1 MVADLDLGDVTT
13 RSPQDPVRLDVTQ
26 VIWAGA
32 AVITEQM
39 AAPIITMGHQL
50 DESIQSNSF
59 QQSHTF
65 QI

>member
-1 MVADLDLGDVTT
+1 MEPDVTT

-39 AAPIITMGHQL
+39 AAPIVTLGHQQ
-50 DESIQSNSF
+50 DGSI
-59 QQSHTF
+59 QSHTF
-65 QI
+65 HCPTESYFQI

>member
-1 MVADLDLGDVTT
+1 MEPDVTT

-39 AAPIITMGHQL
+39 AAPIITLGHQQ
-50 DESIQSNSF
+50 DGSI
-59 QQSHTF
+59 QSHTF
-65 QI
+65 H